1 MSLARSDR
9 VSPHALEHPAF
20 VYRNLDEFVAYAVPF
35 VREGL
40 TEGEPVFGVVGSAE
54 LDALRSET
62 GTNGAHLEDTNTWH
76 PVPATRLRALHRY
89 ITESLEQGAER
100 VRLIGEPLWPDRPP
114 GSALEWARYESVLND
129 VLAPFPVT
137 IVCTYDAS
145 RLRPEVVADARRTHP
160 VISTN
165 GTTGPSADFEDPSSL
180 LARWTP
186 RLTPVPGGASSM
198 VPPFDPAQ
206 TRAFVRDRAAL
217 AGVVETRSMDLALAT
232 SEILANAQDHGARP
246 TALRTWT
253 DGGYL
258 VCQIDDAGAGLADP
272 LAGYR
277 PPGTEQRAG
286 RGLWLARQVV
296 DLMQIAPGP
305 RGTSVRFQV
314 PIGTPHPRFRSVA
327 E

>member
-1 MSLARSDR
+1 MSLARSER

-20 VYRNLDEFVAYAVPF
+20 VYRSLDEFVAYAVPF
-35 VREGL
+35 VRQGVAD
-40 TEGEPVFGVVGSAE
+40 GDPVLGVVGPAE
-54 LDALRSET
+54 LDALRSAT
-62 GTNGAHLEDTNTWH
+62 GTNGVHLEDTNAWH
-76 PVPATRLRALHRY
+76 PVPATRLRAIHRY
-89 ITESLEQGAER
+89 VTESLERGAER
-100 VRLIGEPLWPDRPP
+100 VRLIGEPLWPDAPP
-114 GSALEWARYESVLND
+114 DSALEWARYESVLND

-137 IVCTYDAS
+137 LVCTYDGS
-145 RLRPEVVADARRTHP
+145 RLRPEVVAGARRTHP

-186 RLTPVPGGASSM
+186 RLSPVPDGAASM
-198 VPPFDPAQ
+198 LPPFDPAQ
-206 TRAFVRDRAAL
+206 SRAFVRDRAAL
-217 AGVVETRSMDLALAT
+217 AGVAETRSMDLALAA
-232 SEILANAQDHGARP
+232 SEILANAADHGAGP
-246 TALRTWT
+246 TALRTWA

-272 LAGYR
+272 FAGYR

-314 PIGTPHPRFRSVA
+314 PIATAQP
-327 E
+327 